1 MQNTERKAHT
11 AISHNDSVLSK
22 KRQKSTTGTAS
33 SILAKNSF
41 LRSYSRSVEKNDVT
55 YRGAIL
61 RPKYGPWLARFN
73 TPSRQMMPPTVPA
86 PVSMAMTVPPII
98 NEMVEKIFPPGPSMT
113 YRQVRQK
120 KQKYIVSTSQDV
132 IGIQSLNATIIRQP
146 PLSYIL

>member
-11 AISHNDSVLSK
+11 AISHNDSVLSR

-33 SILAKNSF
+33 NILTKNSF

-55 YRGAIL
+55 YRGATL

-73 TPSRQMMPPTVPA
+73 TPSRQMMPPAVPA
-86 PVSMAMTVPPII
+86 PVSMTMTVPPII
-98 NEMVEKIFPPGPSMT
+98 NEMAEKIFPPGPSMT

>member
-11 AISHNDSVLSK
+11 AISHNDSVLSR

-55 YRGAIL
+55 YRGATL
-61 RPKYGPWLARFN
+61 RPKYGPWLAMFN
-73 TPSRQMMPPTVPA
+73 TPSRQMMPPAVPA
-86 PVSMAMTVPPII
+86 PVSMTMTVPPII
-98 NEMVEKIFPPGPSMT
+98 KEMTEKIFPPGPSTT

-132 IGIQSLNATIIRQP
+132 IGIQSPKATIIRQP
-146 PLSYIL
+146 LSSYIL